1 MFDHLDRLQV
11 DDKPVEIA
19 MRIFENFRRAGQ
31 DVKIHQTS
39 VFEDGIR
46 KRVFKVTVFDH
57 RYGEQDFLVGLVSG
71 VLLEGNG
78 LKSIEKMKRTANL
91 N

>member
-31 DVKIHQTS
+31 DV
-39 VFEDGIR
+39 R

-57 RYGEQDFLVGLVSG
+57 RYGEQVFLVGLVSG

>member
-39 VFEDGIR
+39 VFW
-46 KRVFKVTVFDH
+46 H
-57 RYGEQDFLVGLVSG
+57 LVMDVQTDIPSLIT
-71 VLLEGNG
+71 NT
-78 LKSIEKMKRTANL
+78 RQ
-91 N
+91 